1 MDPIPTYLNHFD
13 GRRFNSYS
21 NYFKKQFGGRV
32 QKISIDAG
40 FSCPNRDGKI
50 STGGCTFCSNDAFNP
65 SYCRPEKSI
74 KQQIEEGIEFHQRRY
89 RRATK
94 YLAYFQPFSNTY
106 MPLEELK
113 KIYSQAFEAID
124 SHIPQCPPRN
134 DMTSKALEVPICSS
148 MSDPTAQPLDSSRTV
163 SARNDMG
170 CEALETPKII
180 GIVIGTRPDLVDEA
194 LLQYLNEIQKTHYV
208 MLEYGVESVYD
219 ETLKR
224 VNRGHD
230 FATAE
235 RAIRMTAEYNIPCG
249 AHFIFGL
256 PGESKTMMLDA
267 ADSIS
272 QLPLTTVK
280 FHQLQIFKGTAMAEE
295 YHEHPEHF
303 HLFDLEEYID
313 FVIDFAERL
322 NPDIVIERFAGEV
335 PPRYLVSEPWMK
347 LRYDE
352 VLSRIEKRM
361 EERDTW
367 QGRLYQPI

>member
-1 MDPIPTYLNHFD
+1 MIYPWGDE
-13 GRRFNSYS
+13 RRFNSYS
-21 NYFKKQFGGRV
+21 NYFTKQFGGRV

-50 STGGCTFCSNDAFNP
+50 SIGGCTFCSNAAFNP
-65 SYCRPEKSI
+65 SYCKPEKSI

-89 RRATK
+89 RRANQ

-106 MPLEELK
+106 KPLEELK
-113 KIYSQAFEAID
+113 RIYQQAWEGID
-124 SHIPQCPPRN
+124 TLACP
-134 DMTSKALEVPICSS
+134 S
-148 MSDPTAQPLDSSRTV
+148 MSFRGDSQSE
-163 SARNDMG
+163 SMDGQARYDM
-170 CEALETPKII
+170 PSNHPQII
-180 GIVIGTRPDLVDEA
+180 GIVIGTRPDLIDES
-194 LLQYLNEIQKTHYV
+194 LLQHLNEIQKTHYV

-219 ETLKR
+219 ETLRR

-235 RAIRMTAEYNIPCG
+235 RAIRMTADYGIPCG

-256 PGESKTMMLDA
+256 PSETKAMMLDA
-267 ADSIS
+267 ADVIS
-272 QLPLTTVK
+272 RLPLTTVK
-280 FHQLQIFKGTAMAEE
+280 FHQLQIFKSTTMAEE
-295 YHEHPEHF
+295 YLEHPEHF

-352 VLSRIEKRM
+352 VLHRIEKRM

-367 QGRLYQPI
+367 QGRLFS

>member
-1 MDPIPTYLNHFD
+1 MSPTPTYLNHFD

-21 NYFKKQFGGRV
+21 NYFTKQFGGRV

-50 STGGCTFCSNDAFNP
+50 STGGCTFCSNAAFNP

-89 RRATK
+89 RRANK

-106 MPLEELK
+106 KPLEELK
-113 KIYSQAFEAID
+113 KVYEQALEPID
-124 SHIPQCPPRN
+124 SRQHTAQRWN
-134 DMTSKALEVPICSS
+134 DMDSKALK
-148 MSDPTAQPLDSSRTV
+148 
-163 SARNDMG
+163 
-170 CEALETPKII
+170 TPEIA
-180 GIVIGTRPDLVDEA
+180 GIVIGTRPDLVDEQI
-194 LLQYLNEIQKTHYV
+194 LQYLSEIRQTHYV
-208 MLEYGVESVYD
+208 MLEYGVESIYD
-219 ETLKR
+219 ETLLR

-235 RAIRMTAEYNIPCG
+235 RAIRMTANYGIPCG

-256 PGESKTMMLDA
+256 PGESKTMMLNA
-267 ADSIS
+267 ADVIS
-272 QLPLTTVK
+272 RLPLTTVK
-280 FHQLQIFKGTAMAEE
+280 FHQLQIFKDTKMAEE
-295 YHEHPEHF
+295 YLQYPEHF

-322 NPDIVIERFAGEV
+322 NPAIVIERFAGEV

-352 VLSRIEKRM
+352 VLNRIEKRM

-367 QGRLYQPI
+367 QGRLNQHV

>member
-1 MDPIPTYLNHFD
+1 MTFPWGDE
-13 GRRFNSYS
+13 RRFNSYS
-21 NYFKKQFGGRV
+21 RYFARQFGGRV

-50 STGGCTFCSNDAFNP
+50 STGGCTFCSNEAFNP

-74 KQQIEEGIEFHQRRY
+74 KQQIEEGIEFHRRRY
-89 RRATK
+89 RRASL

-106 MPLEELK
+106 KPLDELK
-113 KIYSQAFEAID
+113 CIYQQAL
-124 SHIPQCPPRN
+124 N
-134 DMTSKALEVPICSS
+134 VPEI
-148 MSDPTAQPLDSSRTV
+148 A
-163 SARNDMG
+163 
-170 CEALETPKII
+170 
-180 GIVIGTRPDLVDEA
+180 GIVIGTRPDSIDEGI
-194 LLQYLNEIQKTHYV
+194 LQYLNEIQKNHYV

-230 FATAE
+230 FATGE
-235 RAIRMTAEYNIPCG
+235 KAIHMTADFGIPCG

-256 PGESKTMMLDA
+256 PGESKKIMLDA
-267 ADSIS
+267 ADIIS

-280 FHQLQIFKGTAMAEE
+280 FHQLQIFKDTKMAEE
-295 YHEHPEHF
+295 YLQHPEAF

-322 NPDIVIERFAGEV
+322 NPNIVIERFAGEV

-352 VLSRIEKRM
+352 VLVRIEKRM
-361 EERDTW
+361 EERDSW
-367 QGRLYQPI
+367 QGKKYRR

>member
-1 MDPIPTYLNHFD
+1 MRYPWGDE
-13 GRRFNSYS
+13 RRFNSYS

-50 STGGCTFCSNDAFNP
+50 STGGCTFCSNAAFNP
-65 SYCRPEKSI
+65 SYCQPEKSI
-74 KQQIEEGIEFHQRRY
+74 RQQIEEGIEFHQRRY
-89 RRATK
+89 RRANQ

-106 MPLEELK
+106 KPLEELK
-113 KIYSQAFEAID
+113 KIYAQALD
-124 SHIPQCPPRN
+124 
-134 DMTSKALEVPICSS
+134 VP
-148 MSDPTAQPLDSSRTV
+148 
-163 SARNDMG
+163 
-170 CEALETPKII
+170 ETI
-180 GIVIGTRPDLVDEA
+180 GIVIGTRPDLIDEA
-194 LLQYLNEIQKTHYV
+194 ILQYLNEIQKTHYV

-235 RAIRMTAEYNIPCG
+235 RAIRMTADYGIPCG

-267 ADSIS
+267 ADIIS

-280 FHQLQIFKGTAMAEE
+280 FHQLQIFKDTKMAEE
-295 YHEHPEHF
+295 YRAYPEHF
-303 HLFDLEEYID
+303 HLFDLDEYID

-322 NPDIVIERFAGEV
+322 NPNIVIERFAGEV

-352 VLSRIEKRM
+352 VLAKIEKRM
-361 EERDTW
+361 EERGTW
-367 QGRLYQPI
+367 QGRVYQRI

>member
-1 MDPIPTYLNHFD
+1 MTPIPTDLNQFD

-21 NYFKKQFGGRV
+21 NYFTKQFGGRV

-50 STGGCTFCSNDAFNP
+50 STGGCTFCSNEAFNP

-89 RRATK
+89 RRANK

-106 MPLEELK
+106 KPLEELK
-113 KIYSQAFEAID
+113 SIYSQALE
-124 SHIPQCPPRN
+124 IP
-134 DMTSKALEVPICSS
+134 E
-148 MSDPTAQPLDSSRTV
+148 
-163 SARNDMG
+163 
-170 CEALETPKII
+170 II

-208 MLEYGVESVYD
+208 ILEYGVESVYD

-224 VNRGHD
+224 INRGHD

-235 RAIRMTAEYNIPCG
+235 RAIRMTADYGIPCG

-267 ADSIS
+267 ADIIS
-272 QLPLTTVK
+272 KLPLTTVK
-280 FHQLQIFKGTAMAEE
+280 FHQLQIFKGTKMAEE
-295 YHEHPEHF
+295 YLERPDHF

-361 EERDTW
+361 EARDSW
-367 QGRLYQPI
+367 QGKRFLLK